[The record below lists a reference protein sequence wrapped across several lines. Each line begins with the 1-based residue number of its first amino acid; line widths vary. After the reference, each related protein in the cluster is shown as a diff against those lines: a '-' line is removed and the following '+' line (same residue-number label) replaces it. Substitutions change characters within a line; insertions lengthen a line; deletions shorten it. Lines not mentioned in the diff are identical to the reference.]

1 MDFNLKGKRSL
12 LAAVLFFAVVTAF
25 FYAVIAGTMPKYKAV
40 SGSEQLSQTDL
51 SRECVSL
58 GLSSGEYYTG
68 RLYTSEDFENGAVAQ
83 GNPDAKYGTFRVV
96 VPLEAGKVYGITGQT
111 ATYAKG
117 CM

>member
-51 SRECVSL
+51 SRP
-58 GLSSGEYYTG
+58 T
-68 RLYTSEDFENGAVAQ
+68 FQ
-83 GNPDAKYGTFRVV
+83 GNAFRSDFL
-96 VPLEAGKVYGITGQT
+96 PENTIRE
-111 ATYAKG
+111 G
-117 CM
+117 CILRRTSKTVL

>member
-51 SRECVSL
+51 SR
-58 GLSSGEYYTG
+58 
-68 RLYTSEDFENGAVAQ
+68 FQ
-83 GNPDAKYGTFRVV
+83 GNAFRSDFL
-96 VPLEAGKVYGITGQT
+96 PENTIRE
-111 ATYAKG
+111 G
-117 CM
+117 CILRRTSKTVL